1 MPRIEHKTT
10 REILHAIAPGRDQRA
25 DFTLADLR
33 NLKLMGAD
41 LRNLVL
47 LDASL
52 NGTDL
57 SFADLRA
64 AQLGGA
70 DLRGVNLTGALLFG
84 VYLLDAIYDH
94 ETRWPQNFNP
104 RDHGAILVGRY

>member
-10 REILHAIAPGRDQRA
+10 REILHVIVPGRDQCA

-41 LRNLVL
+41 LRGIVL

-52 NGTDL
+52 NDADL

-70 DLRGVNLTGALLFG
+70 DLRGANLTGALMLG
-84 VYLLDAIYDH
+84 IYLLDAIYDH
-94 ETRWPQNFNP
+94 DTCWPQNFNP
-104 RDHGAILVGRY
+104 GDHGAILVGRS